1 MTGRRRVRMFHL
13 TEPGKP
19 GAGATGPQG
28 TGASHQDRKVE
39 ERASGHGDRFA
50 WSPENGAESP
60 ERETVSAGSF
70 SGFLIFWPRRAAE
83 AGLESRAA
91 RPSRFLPAPSTR
103 DGDRMRHEGSGIGRL
118 DSKDSGLETRDP
130 GPAGR
135 RPVFAKTNRTSRKR
149 ASQNRLRG
157 RLDGLTCVLS
167 PVGTP
172 AGGSDRPPAFGQE
185 IDPTGF
191 GDRRGLT
198 ASKDPVPTG
207 LRRAVG
213 LRKRSP
219 PDSRD
224 TSTRDLGF
232 GTGMA
237 PEAPSVE
244 RREGPRCRPSS
255 SEHGHRLLR
264 ESAPSPSGRG
274 GGRKAHRQR
283 WWVRKDRAAGV
294 GWTIGSVLTS
304 RPDRPGCFPLAED
317 VRGNPE
323 RVEAQAKA
331 PSGFLASASWSL

>member
-1 MTGRRRVRMFHL
+1 MPRTKTARSRSERRDTVIGSPGRRR
-13 TEPGKP
+13 P
-19 GAGATGPQG
+19 AQ
-28 TGASHQDRKVE
+28 
-39 ERASGHGDRFA
+39 RAPRGRRFRPDL
-50 WSPENGAESP
+50 SRGF
-60 ERETVSAGSF
+60 SF
-70 SGFLIFWPRRAAE
+70 SGPGAPPRPASS
-83 AGLESRAA
+83 LESRAA
-91 RPSRFLPAPSTR
+91 RPYRFLPAPSTR

-118 DSKDSGLETRDP
+118 DSKNSGLETRDP

-157 RLDGLTCVLS
+157 RLDGLACVLS

-244 RREGPRCRPSS
+244 RREGPEVPAELFGARSPTPQGVGSKPFGARRGPQGSPAAVVGPQGSS
-255 SEHGHRLLR
+255 RRGRVDDRFGSHE
-264 ESAPSPSGRG
+264 PSGSSWMFPACGRRPWEPREGRG
-274 GGRKAHRQR
+274 ASQSSLGVSR
-283 WWVRKDRAAGV
+283 VRILVVVASHPCH
-294 GWTIGSVLTS
+294 IQSVY
-304 RPDRPGCFPLAED
+304 
-317 VRGNPE
+317 
-323 RVEAQAKA
+323 
-331 PSGFLASASWSL
+331 